1 MVPTTI
7 AEMPEKGENL
17 NFRFAS
23 DLENKFPP
31 FAPKSSLLQKVTKE
45 NKLAGIFVDLGI
57 YGWSPLSTWA
67 GKDPTLRMFEKFT
80 LKHGGYQVFQSF
92 QIHQLSN
99 LNRHSDL
106 FLGLVCRYPD
116 VL

>member
-23 DLENKFPP
+23 DLENKFSP
-31 FAPKSSLLQKVTKE
+31 FAQKWSLLQKVTKE

-92 QIHQLSN
+92 QIPQLSN
-99 LNRHSDL
+99 LTRLCKKKHIVIYS
-106 FLGLVCRYPD
+106 
-116 VL
+116 

>member
-1 MVPTTI
+1 
-7 AEMPEKGENL
+7 MPEKGENL
-17 NFRFAS
+17 NFGFAS
-23 DLENKFPP
+23 GNMFAP
-31 FAPKSSLLQKVTKE
+31 FAQKSSLLQKVTKE

-92 QIHQLSN
+92 QIP
-99 LNRHSDL
+99 
-106 FLGLVCRYPD
+106 F
-116 VL
+116 